1 MFWTTLRQC
10 NSNTL
15 STCEVDVFL
24 VITQF
29 ISFCN
34 KQHKYSTISNIHRD
48 MQVHWVHHTLKT
60 AKESKSRPARPTFK
74 KKPKS

>member
-48 MQVHWVHHTLKT
+48 MQGQ
-60 AKESKSRPARPTFK
+60 K
-74 KKPKS
+74 KKTNQIEYIQINCD

>member
-48 MQVHWVHHTLKT
+48 MQGQK
-60 AKESKSRPARPTFK
+60 KNKSNRIHPNK
-74 KKPKS
+74 L

>member
-48 MQVHWVHHTLKT
+48 MQGQ
-60 AKESKSRPARPTFK
+60 K
-74 KKPKS
+74 KKKIKSNTSK